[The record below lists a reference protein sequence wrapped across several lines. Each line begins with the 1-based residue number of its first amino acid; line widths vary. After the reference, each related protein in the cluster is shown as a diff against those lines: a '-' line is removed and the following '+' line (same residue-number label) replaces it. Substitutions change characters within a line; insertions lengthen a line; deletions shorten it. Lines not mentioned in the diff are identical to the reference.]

1 MLNIRRL
8 LQGLVLVA
16 PVIATLLVP
25 TAGTAAANPIQPVG
39 PIALP
44 PMPTLVAV
52 VDQQLLTDP
61 GFEGTTPS
69 GWIKTEGAFVTSNV
83 HKCGNRSISLGALGN
98 AFFFQ
103 DVAIPANATSPNLSF
118 YLRIDSNVVSTS
130 AVDTLEVLIKTAPA
144 LPMTGTTLATLA
156 TYSNLDTTNSQFL
169 RRGNFD
175 LSNYKGQTVRVW
187 FQGSFAQ
194 HVGQSTQFFIDDTA
208 VWTRQR
214 LSLNF
219 C

>member
-1 MLNIRRL
+1 
-8 LQGLVLVA
+8 
-16 PVIATLLVP
+16 
-25 TAGTAAANPIQPVG
+25 
-39 PIALP
+39 
-44 PMPTLVAV
+44 MPTLVAV
-52 VDQQLLTDP
+52 IEQQLLTDP

-69 GWIKTEGAFVTSNV
+69 GWIKTEGAFVSSNV
-83 HKCGNRSISLGALGN
+83 HKCGSRSISLGFLGN

-103 DVAIPANATSPNLSF
+103 DVAIPANATSPNLSY

-130 AVDTLEVLIKTAPA
+130 AVDTLEVSIKTAPP
-144 LPMTGTTLATLA
+144 LPMTGSTLATLA

-194 HVGQSTQFFIDDTA
+194 HVGQSTQFYIDDTA
-208 VWTRQR
+208 LWTRQR